1 MTSVSRKA
9 VSKINYEPVKESV
22 LASDVLIA
30 FGILGYI
37 TVLLFNGVLMHVGLS
52 LPILEAVRP
61 FLPEFFLVFSI
72 FGWLMNKQ
80 KVGKS
85 LLISLVYFLIVMIL
99 SFGNFTVPSLLITL
113 RNFLIPY
120 FAMLL
125 LSSCS
130 SSRESFIRFNKSLLI
145 IFSIFIV
152 VGCGFS
158 IIQQIRGWEWMSTY
172 FQGYSSWGTSGNVR
186 VVWSSYETLRTLG
199 TTGDSSTFGLYSAF
213 AIMFV
218 LFSSFKNSFIKLLLS
233 ALAMVSIFNSGN
245 KTGLLIGAFL
255 ILYYLV
261 SIIFVNH
268 EKLKNRLALLFVVL
282 TSVILL
288 FSLRETDSDSMLYS
302 MKLRFEVWA
311 SIFNEDN
318 LSNLFV
324 PHTLYDYSSF
334 GASGGNTTIWDN
346 SYLFL
351 AFSFGLIGVLIIFA
365 QMFNLVKPMWEN
377 NLVKMFCFVMAFSMF
392 STNIFV
398 GRNIAGFALIY
409 LGYLFSNRGHLNR
422 G

>member
-199 TTGDSSTFGLYSAF
+199 TTWYRCPEGHLYVVGECGGPMQESRCPECGKKIGGRDHVPANRNVVANLNFDMRNVINDNRIQNPLLNQDQEALNNMNQQHNNNQQHHMDGD
-213 AIMFV
+213 IRQ
-218 LFSSFKNSFIKLLLS
+218 
-233 ALAMVSIFNSGN
+233 
-245 KTGLLIGAFL
+245 LI
-255 ILYYLV
+255 
-261 SIIFVNH
+261 
-268 EKLKNRLALLFVVL
+268 
-282 TSVILL
+282 
-288 FSLRETDSDSMLYS
+288 
-302 MKLRFEVWA
+302 
-311 SIFNEDN
+311 
-318 LSNLFV
+318 
-324 PHTLYDYSSF
+324 
-334 GASGGNTTIWDN
+334 
-346 SYLFL
+346 
-351 AFSFGLIGVLIIFA
+351 
-365 QMFNLVKPMWEN
+365 EN
-377 NLVKMFCFVMAFSMF
+377 NPEMNNYF
-392 STNIFV
+392 N
-398 GRNIAGFALIY
+398 N
-409 LGYLFSNRGHLNR
+409 NN
-422 G
+422 